1 MDLEQNTIKGSL
13 INNNLQI
20 NPERENKNESCIEGL
35 NETGVFSA
43 FLICFVTGVI
53 LQLFSFDSAKND
65 FLYWFIFGNFSMFM
79 G

>member
-1 MDLEQNTIKGSL
+1 MDVEQNTIKGSL

-20 NPERENKNESCIEGL
+20 NPEREINYESCIEGL

-43 FLICFVTGVI
+43 FMICFVTGVI
-53 LQLFSFDSAKND
+53 IQLFSFDSAKND
-65 FLYWFIFGNFSMFM
+65 FIYWFILGNFSIFM